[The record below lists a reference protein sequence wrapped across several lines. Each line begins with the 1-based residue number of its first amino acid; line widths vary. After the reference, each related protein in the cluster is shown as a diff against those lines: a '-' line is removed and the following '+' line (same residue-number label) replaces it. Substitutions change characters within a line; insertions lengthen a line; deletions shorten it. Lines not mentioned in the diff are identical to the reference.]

1 MNKKEQA
8 YVEELETR
16 LAELRT
22 AANGIIDHMDGR
34 QPVRGWLRD
43 NGKSRDALNVLVK
56 LLNREES

>member
-16 LAELRT
+16 MAELRT
-22 AANGIIDHMDGR
+22 AANGIVDHMEGR
-34 QPVRGWLRD
+34 QQVRGWLRD